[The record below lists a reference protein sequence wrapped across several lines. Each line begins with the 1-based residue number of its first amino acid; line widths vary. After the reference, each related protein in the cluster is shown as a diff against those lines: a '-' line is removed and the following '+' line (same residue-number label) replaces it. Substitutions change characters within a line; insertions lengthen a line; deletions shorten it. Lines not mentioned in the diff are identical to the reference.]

1 MADPAQLS
9 DPAVRQL
16 LLSLLGGREAAGY
29 GNGQMPPP
37 VEAPSTEEVQVAPK
51 KTKNAGYAEWT
62 PGETKLLLDYYERYF
77 PQIGPLKKFKNK
89 KSVFIRISED
99 LQTIL
104 KSQKTPEQC
113 STRLKTIQKRKR
125 QAVNYNGRSG
135 VGPVDVPY
143 EDELDRISMMD
154 DSIEPEV
161 IRDVHGA
168 THKKAMPSSQARA
181 AAAAAAEAAAAEA
194 AAAEAIPTPADS
206 AVASTSSTSSEESSQ
221 PASSAGTRH
230 RSGRVNSARMEH
242 MKEFFTEMAKLEEA
256 RAVRKAR
263 QDELKEERHAA
274 KRMIKEEKCA
284 AKRKLKEEMR
294 LERQEMHREKMRLLA
309 MLVTQPET
317 KQD

>member
-1 MADPAQLS
+1 
-9 DPAVRQL
+9 
-16 LLSLLGGREAAGY
+16 
-29 GNGQMPPP
+29 MPPP

-77 PQIGPLKKFKNK
+77 PHIGPLKKFKNK
-89 KSVFIRISED
+89 KCVFSRISED

-113 STRLKTIQKRKR
+113 NTRLKTIQKRKR
-125 QAVNYNGRSG
+125 QAVSYNGRSG

-161 IRDVHGA
+161 FRDVHGA
-168 THKKAMPSSQARA
+168 THKKAMPSRQARA
-181 AAAAAAEAAAAEA
+181 AAAAAAAAEA

-221 PASSAGTRH
+221 PASSAGTPH
-230 RSGRVNSARMEH
+230 HSGRVNSARMEH

-274 KRMIKEEKCA
+274 KRKIKEEKCA
-284 AKRKLKEEMR
+284 AKRKLREEMR

>member
-29 GNGQMPPP
+29 SNAWLIPRSCQIRPC
-37 VEAPSTEEVQVAPK
+37 ANCCSPS
-51 KTKNAGYAEWT
+51 
-62 PGETKLLLDYYERYF
+62 
-77 PQIGPLKKFKNK
+77 
-89 KSVFIRISED
+89 SED
-99 LQTIL
+99 VRQLDTAMTIL
-104 KSQKTPEQC
+104 KSQKTPDQC
-113 STRLKTIQKRKR
+113 NTRLKTIQKRKR
-125 QAVNYNGRSG
+125 QAVSYNGRSG

-161 IRDVHGA
+161 IGDVHGA

-181 AAAAAAEAAAAEA
+181 AAAAAA
-194 AAAEAIPTPADS
+194 AAEAIPAPADN

-221 PASSAGTRH
+221 PASSAGTPH
-230 RSGRVNSARMEH
+230 RSGRVNSARTEH

-274 KRMIKEEKCA
+274 KRKIKEEKCA
-284 AKRKLKEEMR
+284 VKRKRCGWKDKKCT
-294 LERQEMHREKMRLLA
+294 ERKCGFSPCL
-309 MLVTQPET
+309 
-317 KQD
+317 

>member
-1 MADPAQLS
+1 
-9 DPAVRQL
+9 
-16 LLSLLGGREAAGY
+16 
-29 GNGQMPPP
+29 MPSP
-37 VEAPSTEEVQVAPK
+37 VEAPSTEEGQVAPK
-51 KTKNAGYAEWT
+51 KAKNAGYAEWT

-99 LQTIL
+99 LKTIL
-104 KSQKTPEQC
+104 KSQKTPDQC
-113 STRLKTIQKRKR
+113 TTRMKTIQKRKR
-125 QAVNYNGRSG
+125 QAVSYNSRSG

-143 EDELDRISMMD
+143 EDELDRINMMD

-168 THKKAMPSSQARA
+168 THKKAVPSSQARA
-181 AAAAAAEAAAAEA
+181 ATAAAAAAEA

-206 AVASTSSTSSEESSQ
+206 AVASTSSTSSEELSQ
-221 PASSAGTRH
+221 PASSAGTPH
-230 RSGRVNSARMEH
+230 RSGRVNSARTEH

-274 KRMIKEEKCA
+274 KRKIKEEKCA
-284 AKRKLKEEMR
+284 AKRKLKEEVR

>member
-77 PQIGPLKKFKNK
+77 PQIGPLKNFKNK

-181 AAAAAAEAAAAEA
+181 AAAAAAEA
-194 AAAEAIPTPADS
+194 IPTPADS

-256 RAVRKAR
+256 RAVRKSR